1 MCVCVL
7 SASGAMP
14 FLICPCAQ
22 EAVQLCGRSNW
33 LWNQRQE
40 SSSFSKE
47 VSGDRLVTC
56 FTTPPFPY
64 VGNKDNNLIFMGFLW
79 ELYEKNYTSDWN
91 SAYHMVKCLIKC
103 YLVFNGRPYFSAF
116 HALCPKWWFLN
127 EDTNKPFYKTNY
139 KYLVGMLMS

>member
-1 MCVCVL
+1 MC
-7 SASGAMP
+7 
-14 FLICPCAQ
+14 
-22 EAVQLCGRSNW
+22 LCFECKYALHSYAHAPRR
-33 LWNQRQE
+33 L
-40 SSSFSKE
+40 SSFVVE
-47 VSGDRLVTC
+47 ATGSGIRDRSQALFLKRSLGTGKLLC

-79 ELYEKNYTSDWN
+79 EFYKKNYTSDWN
-91 SAYHMVKCLIKC
+91 GAYHMVKCLIKC

-127 EDTNKPFYKTNY
+127 EYTNKPFYKTNC